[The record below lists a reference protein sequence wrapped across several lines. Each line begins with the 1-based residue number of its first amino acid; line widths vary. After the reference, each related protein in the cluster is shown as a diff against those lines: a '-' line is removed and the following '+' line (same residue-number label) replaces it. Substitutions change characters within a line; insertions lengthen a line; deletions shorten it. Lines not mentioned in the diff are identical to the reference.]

1 MTQKEIVLK
10 HLKKHK
16 YIDRAVALN
25 QYLIFNLPDV
35 IMKLRKDGYNIENVE
50 KKGSSGEKWVK
61 YTLVRSK

>member
-16 YIDRAVALN
+16 YIDRAVAMN

-35 IMKLRKDGYNIENVE
+35 IMKLRNDGYDIQNVDQ
-50 KKGSSGEKWVK
+50 KGSNGKWVK
-61 YTLVRSK
+61 YTLNRSK

>member
-16 YIDRAVALN
+16 YIDRAVAMN

-35 IMKLRKDGYNIENVE
+35 IMKLRNDGYDIRNVDQ
-50 KKGSSGEKWVK
+50 KGSNGKWVK